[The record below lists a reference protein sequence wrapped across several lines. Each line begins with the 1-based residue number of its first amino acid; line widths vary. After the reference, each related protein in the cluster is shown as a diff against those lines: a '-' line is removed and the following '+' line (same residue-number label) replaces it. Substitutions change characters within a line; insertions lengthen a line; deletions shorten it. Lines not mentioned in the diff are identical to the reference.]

1 MKNVSDNPE
10 ELRNKILGLGNTSI
24 HKSHY
29 ASLRQRLVELER
41 FRSLVDLSSDLLFVV
56 ENPSGRIL
64 DVSASTCNRLSASR
78 AALLAAS
85 FAELVPSATWQQMR
99 ALFDELS
106 RGPARSAIVNAEL
119 SFGTV
124 GHPLPVEIAVQV
136 VRSGDCA
143 YSILAAR
150 DITERRNAEQQL
162 RLAAA
167 ALNAAAN
174 SILLTDRE
182 GTILSVNPAFTKL
195 TGYTAEEA
203 CGATPNL
210 LTSSGVDSHQRYQ
223 DLCESV
229 LSGRVWHGEL
239 LNRRKD
245 GSLYVQETT
254 IAPVHSENG
263 EITHFVGIL
272 SDITDRK
279 RAEKTM
285 LRSEKLASVGRMAAT
300 IAHEINNPL
309 SAAMNA
315 IYLASSDPALSEFA
329 RDTLGIAER
338 ELQRVAHMTKQT
350 LGFYKESGQPRAVQ
364 LAELLDSVLEI
375 YEPKARSKCIRVQ
388 RRFGCAVAIQAVEGE
403 VRQVISNLVANSIDA
418 LPPKG
423 TLSVRIAGPFLA
435 SGNPP
440 KVRLTIADNGMGIS
454 PDNLKRIFEP
464 FFTTKQAVGTGL
476 GLWISRELVKKNDGR
491 IQVRSQQGRGAVFAV
506 WLPTERRTQ
515 PRSEIA

>member
-1 MKNVSDNPE
+1 MKNASDNPE
-10 ELRNKILGLGNTSI
+10 ELRNKILGLGDTSI

-29 ASLRQRLVELER
+29 PSLRQRLVELER

-64 DVSASTCNRLSASR
+64 DVSVSAFDRLSTDRATLLSAS
-78 AALLAAS
+78 
-85 FAELVPSATWQQMR
+85 FADLVPGATWQEMKV
-99 ALFDELS
+99 LFDELS
-106 RGPARSAIVNAEL
+106 SGPKRSAFVNAEL
-119 SFGTV
+119 SYGPN
-124 GHPLPVEIAVQV
+124 GRKLPVEIAVQV
-136 VRSGDCA
+136 LHSGDST

-203 CGATPNL
+203 CGATPSL
-210 LTSSGVDSHQRYQ
+210 LTPGLDSNHRYQ
-223 DLCESV
+223 ELCESI
-229 LSGRVWHGEL
+229 LSGSVWHGEL

-254 IAPVHSENG
+254 IAPVRSESG
-263 EITHFVGIL
+263 EISHFVGIL
-272 SDITDRK
+272 SDVTDRK
-279 RAEKTM
+279 RAEEAL
-285 LRSEKLASVGRMAAT
+285 LRSEKLASVGRMAAA

-315 IYLASSDPALSEFA
+315 IYLASLDPGLSVLA

-338 ELQRVAHMTKQT
+338 ELKRVAHMTKQT
-350 LGFYKESGQPRAVQ
+350 LGFYKESGQSTAVQ
-364 LAELLDSVLEI
+364 LSEILDSVLEL
-375 YEPKARSKCIRVQ
+375 YEPRARNKSIHVQ
-388 RRFGCAVAIQAVEGE
+388 RRYGCAAAVQAVEGE
-403 VRQVISNLVANSIDA
+403 LRQLISNLVANSIDA
-418 LPPKG
+418 LPQEG
-423 TLSVRIAGPFLA
+423 TLYVRTAGPFLA
-435 SGNPP
+435 SGHPP
-440 KVRLTIADNGMGIS
+440 LVRLTIADNGTGIGAE
-454 PDNLKRIFEP
+454 NLKHIFEP
-464 FFTTKQAVGTGL
+464 FFTTKQDVGTGL
-476 GLWISRELVKKNDGR
+476 GLWISSELVKKNDGT
-491 IQVRSQQGRGAVFAV
+491 IQVRSQMGRGAVFTV

-515 PRSEIA
+515 PRSVIA